1 MPMPLP
7 KVLKQY
13 PLPQVLLLLFGLV
26 LLGVG
31 AMPSYITGKWPWMA
45 PPDIKT
51 LKELKELQKSGLTL
65 PGWETIR
72 TGSLPTG
79 GHTWW
84 RQDVKKEDGST
95 EAMVLLLAGTGPMK
109 QPQVEWMDINGY
121 WRWSVDSMAK
131 FRFIVETGEVQGD
144 ETGKKRD
151 ASFSARVEA
160 RFFRGWT
167 GRETFAVL
175 QWYAFPDG
183 GHPAPSS
190 WFWRDRISQLNGD
203 RVPWVAASIIIPME
217 PLGDVEK
224 IRPLAESLGKT
235 VQAALMAGPL
245 RGEVEDGQR

>member
-1 MPMPLP
+1 MPLP
-7 KVLKQY
+7 KILKY

-26 LLGVG
+26 LVGVG

-45 PPDIKT
+45 PPDLRT
-51 LKELKELQKSGLTL
+51 LKELKELNKSGLTL
-65 PGWETIR
+65 PGWEIVR
-72 TGSLPTG
+72 EGPLPTG

-84 RQDVKKEDGST
+84 RQDVKKEGSST
-95 EAMVLLLAGTGPMK
+95 QAMVLLFAQSGPMK

-121 WRWSVDSMAK
+121 WRWSVDSMTK
-131 FRFIVETGEVQGD
+131 SRFIVETGKAQED
-144 ETGKKRD
+144 ETGKKD
-151 ASFSARVEA
+151 ESFSVRVEA

-183 GHPAPSS
+183 GRPAPSD

-224 IRPLAESLGKT
+224 MRPLAESLGKA
-235 VQAALMAGPL
+235 VQAALMDGPL
-245 RGEVEDGQR
+245 RKNR